1 MNAQLHKI
9 SAREVAVL
17 SYWRAS
23 QRLIRDDA
31 RLRLSP
37 ARANVVLINQALDS
51 SWPRLKTAAV
61 VTLLMA
67 RRKTRRKKGRAS
79 APLSTR
85 GKSR

>member
-1 MNAQLHKI
+1 MNTHLHKI
-9 SAREVAVL
+9 SAREVAAL

-23 QRLIRDDA
+23 QRLIRDDV

-61 VTLLMA
+61 VALLMA
-67 RRKTRRKKGRAS
+67 RRKEWGKKERTR
-79 APLSTR
+79 APLSKR

>member
-1 MNAQLHKI
+1 MSTQPQKTT
-9 SAREVAVL
+9 ARELAAL

-23 QRLIRDDA
+23 QRLIRGNPQ
-31 RLRLSP
+31 LRLSP

-61 VTLLMA
+61 VTLLIA
-67 RRKTRRKKGRAS
+67 RRKNGRGKPAS
-79 APLSTR
+79 LPDR

>member
-1 MNAQLHKI
+1 MNMQSQKV
-9 SAREVAVL
+9 SARELAAL

-23 QRLIRDDA
+23 QRLIRGNP

-61 VTLLMA
+61 VTLLIA
-67 RRKTRRKKGRAS
+67 RRKNGNRKS
-79 APLSTR
+79 APLPER
-85 GKSR
+85 GESR

>member
-1 MNAQLHKI
+1 MSTHMDDV
-9 SAREVAVL
+9 SARELAAL

-23 QRLIRDDA
+23 QRLIRGNP

-37 ARANVVLINQALDS
+37 ARANVVLINQALDG

-67 RRKTRRKKGRAS
+67 RRRKARAGGTRAQG
-79 APLSTR
+79 R
-85 GKSR
+85 GKSGKR